1 MNKQYALPT
10 GLERRKEDYK
20 LITGR
25 SSYVD
30 DIRPAVGRPP
40 ALHMAVVRSPY
51 AHARITGIHLEDA
64 RAVEGVFAVYTGREL
79 VENLPTMPALT
90 RPDMQMKQPERYP
103 LAIDKVRYVGDPV
116 AIVLAENQYAAS
128 DARDLVD
135 VDYEPLAAVVDPEQA
150 LEADAP
156 VLYEEL
162 GDNLLY
168 HMPVQGGDI
177 DATFAQAEHTVRLR
191 LVNQR
196 LAPASMETRVCL
208 FDFDATN
215 GQLSAWISSQSV
227 FQARDTLARFL
238 EIAPEHVHVHN
249 AEVGGA
255 FGAKTIFLGEEI
267 IAAVLAKRHAR
278 PVKWIEDRSE
288 NLQAHMHG
296 RGQINYVEAAYTSDG
311 HLLGLKVQ
319 ILGDVGAFL
328 YGVGPL
334 LPTFTASMLSGPYH
348 IQAIDC
354 QVVAVLT
361 NKVPTGAYR
370 GAGRP
375 EAAYILERT
384 IERIAREL
392 NLDPVE
398 VRRRNLI
405 APTAFPYHTPTG
417 LVYDSGNYQAALDKA
432 LALADYAGWRK
443 RQHERRGKDRRMLL
457 GIGVSTF
464 IETTGGPMRRDSP
477 EEAAT
482 VRILPDGNILV
493 QSAVAHNGQGHFTTF
508 AQIAAQVFDV
518 PGSQV
523 EVVLNDAALP
533 GYSAGTNASRITQTS
548 GVAIHLAA
556 EAVRE
561 KALRLA
567 ATVLEASADD
577 LVTTQG
583 RVFVNGV
590 PARSIELGELARMV
604 EIQPDLI
611 EHDSPNPANGAP
623 IEGLAAWHAF
633 APSGPAIASGAH
645 IAIVEIDS
653 ETGDLSIL
661 RYISVDDAGHI
672 LNRYLLE
679 AQMHGSLAQGIGQA
693 LFEEVVYSEDG
704 QNLTA
709 TLMDYAL
716 PRSGQLPNFEL
727 DVVETPSPMNPLGVK
742 GVGEAGTIGAP
753 PTLVNAVLDALSPLG
768 IKTVDMPLL
777 PEKIWSLIQAAEK
790 GIIEY

>member
-1 MNKQYALPT
+1 MNEYYTIPA

-20 LITGR
+20 LITGH
-25 SSYVD
+25 STYVD
-30 DIRPAVGRPP
+30 DVRLAPGRPP
-40 ALHMAVVRSPY
+40 VLHMAVVRSPY
-51 AHARITGIHLEDA
+51 AHARITAMDLEAA
-64 RAVEGVFAVYTGREL
+64 RAVEGVVAVYTGSEL
-79 VENLPTMPALT
+79 VQGLPTMPAVM
-90 RPDMQMKQPERYP
+90 RPDIQMKQPARYP
-103 LAIDKVRYVGDPV
+103 LAVDKVRYAGDPV
-116 AIVLAENQYAAS
+116 AIVLAENPYAAS

-135 VDYEPLAAVVDPEQA
+135 VDYEPLPAVVDPEQA
-150 LEADAP
+150 LEPDAP

-162 GDNLLY
+162 GDNILY
-168 HMPVQGGDI
+168 RMPVQGGDVE
-177 DATFAQAEHTVRLR
+177 AAFKQAAHTVKLR

-196 LAPASMETRVCL
+196 IAPASIEPRVCL
-208 FDFDATN
+208 FDFDAAS
-215 GQLSAWISSQSV
+215 GQLSAWVSSQSV
-227 FQARDTLARFL
+227 FQTRDTLARFL
-238 EIAPEHVHVHN
+238 KIAPERVHVHN

-255 FGAKTIFLGEEI
+255 FGAKTVFLGEEI
-267 IAAVLAKRHAR
+267 IAAILAKRHAR

-288 NLQAHMHG
+288 NLQAHIHG
-296 RGQINYVEAAYTSDG
+296 RGQVNYIEAAYTSDG
-311 HLLGLKVQ
+311 RLLGLKVQ
-319 ILGDVGAFL
+319 ILGDTGAFL
-328 YGVGPL
+328 YGVGHI
-334 LPTFTASMLSGPYH
+334 LPTFTASMLSGPYT
-348 IQAIDC
+348 IQAIEC
-354 QVVAVLT
+354 QVVGVLT
-361 NKVPTGAYR
+361 NKVPIGAYR

-432 LALADYAGWRK
+432 LALADYEGWRE
-443 RQHERRGKDRRMLL
+443 RQRERRSKNERMLL

-464 IETTGGPMRRDSP
+464 IETTGGPSRRDSP

-482 VRILPDGNILV
+482 VRILSDGTILV

-508 AQIAAQVFDV
+508 AQIVAQIFDV

-523 EVVLNDAALP
+523 EVALNDSALP

-548 GVAIHLAA
+548 GIAIHLAA

-567 ATVLEASADD
+567 ASVLEASVDD
-577 LVTTQG
+577 LVTAQG
-583 RVFVNGV
+583 RVSVNGV
-590 PARSIELGELARMV
+590 PARSIELGELASMV
-604 EIQPDLI
+604 EVQPELI
-611 EHDSPNPANGAP
+611 EHESPNPANGVP

-645 IAIVEIDS
+645 IAIIEIDS
-653 ETGDLSIL
+653 ETGDISIL
-661 RYISVDDAGHI
+661 RYISVDDAGRI
-672 LNRYLLE
+672 LNRYLVE

-727 DVVETPSPMNPLGVK
+727 DVVETPSPLNPLGVK

-768 IKTVDMPLL
+768 IKTIDMPLL
-777 PEKIWSLIQAAEK
+777 PEKIWSLIHEK
-790 GIIEY
+790 SF